1 MSISSILTS
10 QISDPSTKN
19 GKLNNTTM
27 KIEPFPGILKKHER
41 FGKMVYV
48 LTPPQLK
55 WLRKYYPT
63 TANGTLSNEMNC
75 QFATVSRLALQHG
88 IRKNEQY
95 FTKRQDNDNEI
106 ERRTEKRLTMGDHHG
121 SSAE

>member
-1 MSISSILTS
+1 
-10 QISDPSTKN
+10 
-19 GKLNNTTM
+19 M

-55 WLRKYYPT
+55 WLRKYYPI

-88 IRKNEQY
+88 IRKENEY
-95 FTKRQDNDNEI
+95 FTKQDNDNEI
-106 ERRTEKRLTMGDHHG
+106 RMGDHHG